1 MWTLPPGEAAYP
13 YHLHLGDEELI
24 VVLTG
29 TPDLR
34 TPEGWRTVAEG
45 ELLAFPAGEAGAH
58 QLVNR
63 TDAEVRFVAVST
75 SGTPDIVRYPDSG
88 KAYAGERNPDGSGT
102 AFFFMEADGAV
113 EYLAGESPPSLD

>member
-1 MWTLPPGEAAYP
+1 MLA
-13 YHLHLGDEELI
+13 
-24 VVLTG
+24 G

-63 TDAEVRFVAVST
+63 TSQEIRFVAVST
-75 SGTPDIVRYPDSG
+75 SGTPDVVLYPDSD
-88 KAYAGERNPDGSGT
+88 KAFAGERAPDGSGT
-102 AFFFMEADGAV
+102 HFFFRRSDADV
-113 EYLAGESPPSLD
+113 PYLEGESPPGA